1 MQEHEKVSQAV
12 LKSFTLDPDKWALD
26 QLSKNELKECEQA
39 FEVIIDTLNGVFTG
53 YQECLLSDMK
63 ELMQQEVDRRDNELY
78 RKL

>member
-63 ELMQQEVDRRDNELY
+63 ELMQQEADRRDNELY
-78 RKL
+78 

>member
-39 FEVIIDTLNGVFTG
+39 FEVIIDMLNGVFTG

-78 RKL
+78 

>member
-1 MQEHEKVSQAV
+1 MQEREKVSQAV

-78 RKL
+78 

>member
-78 RKL
+78 

>member
-78 RKL
+78 WKL